1 MKDIYEILNDVDID
15 EKEFEEACVS
25 KEDKD
30 RIKLNLRKT
39 IAKKKLSG
47 KRKAVIAAA
56 VTFIICSAVISVN
69 PALANGIPVIGDL
82 LNKNLISVNK
92 HYKDY
97 VDVIGKTKS
106 DKGIDITFENAIA
119 DDNELFLSFIVK
131 NNNEEIKDNYVNA
144 LMLPTSLKVNGEKLG
159 ISSEPSYE
167 VIDNNTIRVL
177 NKIHWSQYEKK
188 DKMNIDIGIDELYGK
203 KGNWGVSFYV
213 DKSKLV
219 QKTVQYKVNKNINI
233 NGIKGKIDT
242 IKVSPLTVSINGT
255 GDIVEMNKKGQFVDF
270 IALDDKGRG
279 LLWIGSGNEGL
290 LGNSSIWHTGFIN
303 TENSSN
309 LTIIPVYRSKQE
321 GNKLP
326 AIKLNVAAAAKP
338 LVLNINVD
346 RSIRVKDY
354 FIEGDYL
361 VIKYAQQYKGKEALS
376 NMMGTPIYLTV
387 DGTQI
392 KGAVDAGANSI
403 CNRYEN
409 DPQSVSIYK
418 IGKSRDIMLG
428 TYDGS
433 DLTIMKDKSITVK
446 TKN

>member
-39 IAKKKLSG
+39 ITKKKLSG
-47 KRKAVIAAA
+47 KKKAVIAAA
-56 VTFIICSAVISVN
+56 VTFIICSSVISFN

-82 LNKNLISVNK
+82 LNKNLVSVNK
-92 HYKDY
+92 QYKDY

-106 DKGIDITFENAIA
+106 DKGIDITFENVIA

-131 NNNEEIKDNYVNA
+131 NNNEEIKNNYVSA
-144 LMLPTSLKVNGEKLG
+144 VSLPTSLKVNGEKLS
-159 ISSEPSYE
+159 ISSEPSWE

-177 NKIHWSQYEKK
+177 KKINWSQYEKK
-188 DKMNIDIGIDELYGK
+188 DKMNIDIGIYELYGK

-255 GDIVEMNKKGQFVDF
+255 GDINKTNKKGQFVDF

-279 LLWIGSGNEGL
+279 LLWIGGGNEG
-290 LGNSSIWHTGFIN
+290 LGNSSIWYTGFIN
-303 TENSSN
+303 TENSSK
-309 LTIIPVYRSKQE
+309 LTIIPVYRTEEKE
-321 GNKLP
+321 NKLP

-338 LVLNINVD
+338 LVLNINAD
-346 RSIRVKDY
+346 RSIKVKDY

-361 VIKYAQQYKGKEALS
+361 VIKYAQQYKGKESLG
-376 NMMGTPIYLTV
+376 NLLYTPIYLTV

-392 KGAVDAGANSI
+392 KEAVDAGANSI
-403 CNRYEN
+403 RNRYEN
-409 DPQSVSIYK
+409 DPQAASVYK

-428 TYDGS
+428 AYDDS
-433 DLTIMKDKSITVK
+433 NLTIMKDKSITVK
-446 TKN
+446 TK

>member
-39 IAKKKLSG
+39 ITKKKLSC
-47 KRKAVIAAA
+47 KKKAVIAATL
-56 VTFIICSAVISVN
+56 TFIICSSVISVN
-69 PALANGIPVIGDL
+69 PALANEIPVIGDL

-97 VDVIGKTKS
+97 IDVIGKTKS

-119 DDNELFLSFIVK
+119 DDNELFLSFTLK
-131 NNNEEIKDNYVNA
+131 NNNEEIKNNYSNA
-144 LMLPTSLKVNGEKLG
+144 LMIPTSLKVNGEKLDINFG
-159 ISSEPSYE
+159 PSWE

-177 NKIHWSQYEKK
+177 QKIRWSQYEKK

-203 KGNWGVSFYV
+203 KGNWGVSFSV

-219 QKTVQYKVNKNINI
+219 QKTVQYKVNKKIDI
-233 NGIKGKIDT
+233 NGIEGKIDT
-242 IKVSPLTVSINGT
+242 VKVSPLTVSINGT
-255 GDIVEMNKKGQFVDF
+255 GDINKTAEKGQFVDF
-270 IALDDKGRG
+270 IALDDKGCG
-279 LLWIGSGNEGL
+279 LLWNGSGNEGS
-290 LGNSSIWHTGFIN
+290 GNSSTWSTGFIN

-309 LTIIPVYRSKQE
+309 LTIIPVYRGKQE
-321 GNKLP
+321 ENKLS
-326 AIKLNVAAAAKP
+326 AVKLNVTTAAKP
-338 LVLNINVD
+338 LVLNINAD

-361 VIKYAQQYKGKEALS
+361 VIKYAQQYNGKEALS
-376 NMMGTPIYLTV
+376 NVLDTPIYLTV
-387 DGTQI
+387 DGTEM
-392 KGAVDAGANSI
+392 KEAVDDAAKSI
-403 CNRYEN
+403 RNKYDN
-409 DPQSVSIYK
+409 NTQPVSVYK

-428 TYDGS
+428 TYDGFN
-433 DLTIMKDKSITVK
+433 LTIMKDKSITVK
-446 TKN
+446 TK